1 MPANNQ
7 NAAGCTT
14 GSCGTGVPWSSCA
27 GGPAQ
32 VNYAKTDSFKV
43 WDLVNKLCQTELKVW
58 KWACNVSKFASLP
71 YLFFDK
77 SNYDMSAGGIA
88 KILQFKNIPQFHT
101 LSEDGESVKRWEMVE
116 AFPEAFV
123 DGAQSGTDIKVKT
136 LESLRRFFAKDYV
149 IIFACDPAN
158 PCCQLEIGANII
170 SIDTSTLTI
179 KFDRVVT
186 VCDGDRILRQYN
198 LIETCGEFHNGV
210 ALQPTDYFNSY
221 YQYFGGELCFTQKEL
236 NVCYA
241 TERAAWDVVEAKFS
255 AMYQDLFLQV
265 GNAYWRGMNVQEIA
279 GTQAAQTMGILP
291 AIYRHYALGKNII
304 HDLSSK
310 TVDQA
315 KVRALLEIFEQAQQC
330 QIEGIDNTL
339 VVACNYKFYNA
350 LSKLNPAWQAFA
362 ACMPICDKSMEVNFE
377 VKVINTIYG
386 RVEFYAD
393 FFLQYYYPN
402 KSFAVVL
409 PKGMTAMYM
418 PENRRVSIQN
428 NNWTIEKIV
437 PGFQVIDLDI
447 KNIGKIG
454 CGSCVEFYSQF
465 AFIHAGVAS
474 GAYRIIEGLY

>member
-7 NAAGCTT
+7 HAAGCTI
-14 GSCGTGVPWSSCA
+14 GCGTTTGTTCA
-27 GGPAQ
+27 GGPAST
-32 VNYAKTDSFKV
+32 NYAATESYKIG
-43 WDLVNKLCQTELKVW
+43 DLVHKLSQTDLKVW
-58 KWACNVSKFASLP
+58 KWATNVARYASLP
-71 YLFFDK
+71 YLMFDK
-77 SNYDMSAGGIA
+77 GNYDMAAGGVA

-101 LSEDGESVKRWEMVE
+101 LSEDGESVKRGEMVE
-116 AFPEAFV
+116 AFPEAFA
-123 DGAQSGTDIKVKT
+123 DGDQESNEIKVKS
-136 LESLRRFFAKDYV
+136 LESLRRFFEKDYV
-149 IIFACDPAN
+149 IIFACDPEDD
-158 PCCQLEIGANII
+158 CCQLEIGANIV
-170 SIDTSTLTI
+170 SIDTGTLKI
-179 KFDRVVT
+179 KFDRTVK

-198 LIETCGEFHNGV
+198 LIETCGEFKNGV
-210 ALQPTDYFNSY
+210 ALQPTDYYNSY

-236 NVCYA
+236 NVSYA
-241 TERAAWDVVEAKFS
+241 TERGAWDVVDAKFS

-265 GNAYWRGMNVQEIA
+265 GNAYWRGMNVQEIS

-291 AIYRHYALGKNII
+291 RIYREYALGKDII
-304 HDLSSK
+304 HDLSGK

-315 KVRALLEIFEQAQQC
+315 KVRALLEIFEQAQQS

-350 LSKLNPAWQAFA
+350 LSKLNPAWHAMIGV
-362 ACMPICDKSMEVNFE
+362 MPIADKSVEVNFE

-418 PENRRVSIQN
+418 PENERVSIQN
-428 NNWTIEKIV
+428 NNWSIDKIV
-437 PGFQVIDLDI
+437 PGFKIIDLAV

-454 CGSCVEFYSQF
+454 CGTCVEFYSQF